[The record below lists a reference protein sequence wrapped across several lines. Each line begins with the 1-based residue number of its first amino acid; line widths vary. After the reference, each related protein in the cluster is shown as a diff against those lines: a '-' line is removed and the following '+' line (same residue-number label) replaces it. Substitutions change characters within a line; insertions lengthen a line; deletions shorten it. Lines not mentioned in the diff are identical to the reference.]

1 MIRNEFLVVGFIALV
16 LAGAIG
22 AKAQSIEDAQALF
35 DAGEFVA
42 AADAG
47 EAAATS
53 DSFALAAESL
63 AVYGYYVATA
73 DEKQA
78 VFERAIEMAEHAIAA
93 DAVNPEAHLQA
104 SHAMGRYAQTIGVVK
119 ALGDGYAGKV
129 REAIDAALALDP
141 DFMEAHLS
149 LAAWNAEIVASA
161 GFMADFLYGATEEG
175 ALEHYQAAYALAP
188 DQKGV
193 GSEYASGLLLLDKD
207 KYGEQA
213 RTLLEHDIAL
223 PTSTAYGELLHQRA
237 VAKLAALDGD

>member
-1 MIRNEFLVVGFIALV
+1 MIRTEFLAVGFMALV
-16 LAGAIG
+16 LVSAIE
-22 AKAQSIEDAQALF
+22 ARAQSIEDAQALF

-47 EAAATS
+47 AAAGTS

-63 AVYGYYVATA
+63 AVYGYYVAAA

-78 VFERAIEMAEHAIAA
+78 VFERAIDMAEQAIAA

-129 REAIDAALALDP
+129 REAIDAALALNP

-175 ALEHYQAAYALAP
+175 ALKHYQAAYALAL

-193 GSEYASGLLLLDKD
+193 GSEYASGLLLLDKK

-237 VAKLAALDGD
+237 VEKLAALDGE